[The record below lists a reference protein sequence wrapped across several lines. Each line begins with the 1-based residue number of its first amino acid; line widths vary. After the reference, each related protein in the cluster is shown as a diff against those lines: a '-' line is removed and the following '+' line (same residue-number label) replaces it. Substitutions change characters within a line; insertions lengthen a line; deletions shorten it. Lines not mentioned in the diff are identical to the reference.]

1 MCNMD
6 SLGISCIKNNVNY
19 FSGKICQFHKES
31 CLIMDLCFFIELLH
45 IHSLRAKDLCLD
57 LLFIFIKNLD
67 SHRLCRNG
75 PATYPE
81 KSLLN
86 LLFFNKKLWFISSLF
101 QILDRNRKPAESF
114 VRHIR
119 INRKFLKSIQRL
131 RKTNLSC
138 DPLPPH
144 KVRILE
150 SLQCAD
156 HLKLLDLRFYL

>member
-6 SLGISCIKNNVNY
+6 SLGISCIKNDVNY
-19 FSGKICQFHKES
+19 FSGKICQFHKKS

-101 QILDRNRKPAESF
+101 
-114 VRHIR
+114 
-119 INRKFLKSIQRL
+119 
-131 RKTNLSC
+131 
-138 DPLPPH
+138 
-144 KVRILE
+144 
-150 SLQCAD
+150 
-156 HLKLLDLRFYL
+156 